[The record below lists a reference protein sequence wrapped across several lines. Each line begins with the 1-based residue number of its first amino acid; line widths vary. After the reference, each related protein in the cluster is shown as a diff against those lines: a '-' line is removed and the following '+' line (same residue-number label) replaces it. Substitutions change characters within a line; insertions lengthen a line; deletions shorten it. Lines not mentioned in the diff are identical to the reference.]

1 VRDPASKYDLTSTEN
16 LLNRNIS
23 NQGDQLNA
31 SIRELRT
38 SIKEQSKS
46 IATLSNT
53 FIDQRRELCKEI
65 AEEIALNSRRERDK
79 AKEQRSDR
87 IGKWMVILTTT
98 VVVILT
104 VFKLHIES
112 L

>member
-1 VRDPASKYDLTSTEN
+1 MRDPASKYDLTSTEN

-23 NQGDQLNA
+23 NQGDKLNA

-38 SIKEQSKS
+38 SIKEQSES
-46 IATLSNT
+46 IATLSKPL
-53 FIDQRRELCKEI
+53 IDQRRQFCKEI
-65 AEEIALNSRRERDK
+65 AEEIALNNRIERDR

-87 IGKWMVILTTT
+87 IGKWMVILMTT
-98 VVVILT
+98 VIIILT

>member
-1 VRDPASKYDLTSTEN
+1 MRDPASKYDLTSTEN

-23 NQGDQLNA
+23 NQGDKLNA

-38 SIKEQSKS
+38 SIKEQNES
-46 IATLSNT
+46 IATLSKI
-53 FIDQRRELCKEI
+53 FVDKRREFCKEI
-65 AEEIALNSRRERDK
+65 AEEIALNNRRERDK

-87 IGKWMVILTTT
+87 IGKWMVILMTTA
-98 VVVILT
+98 VMILT

>member
-1 VRDPASKYDLTSTEN
+1 MRDPASKYDLTSTEN

-46 IATLSNT
+46 IATLSNI

>member
-1 VRDPASKYDLTSTEN
+1 MRDPASKYDLTSTEN

-46 IATLSNT
+46 IATLSNI
-53 FIDQRRELCKEI
+53 FIDQRREFCKEI